1 MDISDI
7 FRENTSHYLNNYGEK
22 IPLNHIKTINA
33 IINCRTSA
41 LGGEVYFCEQCK
53 AYHYSYH
60 SCKNRHCPKCGSDD
74 SEKWLNRQIEKLLP
88 AQYFMV
94 TFTIP
99 AELRFICRSNQ
110 KLFYT
115 ALFNASSNALK
126 TLLNDPKFAGGSAG
140 YVGILHTW
148 TRQLQYH
155 PHIHFIVPGGAF
167 DSERNCWNKT
177 NSKFL
182 VPVKALSII
191 FRAKFRDFL
200 KVKSPEIYKLIPQSI
215 WYNKEFITNSQ
226 SVGKGE
232 KALKYLSNY
241 VYRTAITNNRIVHS
255 ENGMVTFQYKESETD
270 KIKYQTV
277 SALEFMR
284 RFLQHVLPTGF
295 QKVRYYGFLSSAS
308 KALFE
313 RLKLV
318 LSSTT
323 QKPESK
329 TATSKKPKRAANL
342 CPDCSMI
349 MQKVTVCY
357 RKKRAPPYVWM
368 KNDNLDQSLIA

>member
-33 IINCRTSA
+33 IINCRTSE